1 MSVDQIIQPTLSLSL
16 SLSLS
21 LLSPLLSLPPLSR
34 SLPLPNLF
42 CLSLPIFFAA
52 AFAPPIPRPSLL
64 ATISAATEKKYSTDR
79 TTDLSLAGAG
89 DDSGV
94 EFYKLGIPRRLADLC
109 RFSSSAPSSIG
120 PRFLHRQKDVRK
132 HGNPSTVHGPALSQR
147 HGLRD

>member
-16 SLSLS
+16 S
-21 LLSPLLSLPPLSR
+21 LSLPPLSR

-79 TTDLSLAGAG
+79 TTDLSLAG